1 MKLTIRITALSLV
14 VAASVAGNSLPSN
27 SARSKTHIRA
37 VSSATPLPMCN
48 PFEKACPPIR

>member
-1 MKLTIRITALSLV
+1 MKLAIRITALSLV
-14 VAASVAGNSLPSN
+14 FAASVAGNSLPGN
-27 SARSKTHIRA
+27 SAHSKAHIRA